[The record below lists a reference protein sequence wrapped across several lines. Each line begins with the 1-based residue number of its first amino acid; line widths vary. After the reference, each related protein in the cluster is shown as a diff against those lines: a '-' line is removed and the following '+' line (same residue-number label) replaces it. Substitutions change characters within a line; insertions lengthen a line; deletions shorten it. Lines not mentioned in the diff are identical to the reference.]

1 MATKEPLR
9 RRPVELL
16 TLGVFTAGVV
26 AFVLL
31 HSVTLATSRG
41 GPFLAE
47 IRLAWFVFAVTAVAA
62 AAFLVAGSTGRM

>member
-1 MATKEPLR
+1 MAEKERLR

-31 HSVTLATSRG
+31 HSATLVTSRG
-41 GPFLAE
+41 GPFLADV
-47 IRLAWFVFAVTAVAA
+47 RLAWFVFVVGAVAA
-62 AAFLVAGSTGRM
+62 AAFLVAESTGRV